1 MEWNHTDPRLLR
13 RGTVR
18 LEKPAYQ
25 SQLNAVKI
33 AAESAIGQSAI
44 ADAFETFTY
53 GAERHSFRLSVLSAK
68 RRRQILGERRVEPR
82 QVLRVEVH
90 IPLEKQEE
98 VRRRLQEQEF
108 VFINHRGF
116 EPRRKLRGFPG
127 VFFFKTGPQGHST
140 LELDVVL
147 KSWDPATR
155 HTVEDG
161 VRQAHELLDAFFS
174 THEDTKNIRLRRNG
188 RVEPDQRELLIG
200 YEHVKEAIEKGMSAT
215 ITDSPE
221 GSVAITTDFEPD
233 AHAMERAYQ
242 LERAQTVKFR
252 TADEVFGPME
262 DHYSKLSRLSRRKE
276 TRRHDRRPGSP
287 RNRPR

>member
-1 MEWNHTDPRLLR
+1 M
-13 RGTVR
+13 R

-68 RRRQILGERRVEPR
+68 RRRQILRERRVEPR

-90 IPLEKQEE
+90 IPLEKQGE

-155 HTVEDG
+155 HTAEDG

-188 RVEPDQRELLIG
+188 RVEPEQRELLIG
-200 YEHVKEAIEKGMSAT
+200 YERVKEAIEKGMSAT

-233 AHAMERAYQ
+233 AHAMERTYQ
-242 LERAQTVKFR
+242 EERARAVRFR
-252 TADEVFGPME
+252 PADEVFGE
-262 DHYSKLSRLSRRKE
+262 VVDHYPELSARLAEKKP
-276 TRRHDRRPGSP
+276 HRPGKKTGP
-287 RNRPR
+287 PHNRP